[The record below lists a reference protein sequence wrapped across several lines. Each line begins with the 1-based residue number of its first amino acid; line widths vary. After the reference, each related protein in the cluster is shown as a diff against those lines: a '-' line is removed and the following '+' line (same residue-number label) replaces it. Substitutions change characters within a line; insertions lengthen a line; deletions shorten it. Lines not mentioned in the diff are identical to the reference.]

1 VNRKSTCLQEEQVG
15 FRKGYSTIDQI
26 FNLFIMS
33 HKYLYKKDGFY
44 AGFIDFS
51 HAFDGIRH
59 NLLFHQLMKSG
70 IHGQILRLI

>member
-1 VNRKSTCLQEEQVG
+1 
-15 FRKGYSTIDQI
+15 
-26 FNLFIMS
+26 MS

-70 IHGQILRLI
+70 IRGQIVK